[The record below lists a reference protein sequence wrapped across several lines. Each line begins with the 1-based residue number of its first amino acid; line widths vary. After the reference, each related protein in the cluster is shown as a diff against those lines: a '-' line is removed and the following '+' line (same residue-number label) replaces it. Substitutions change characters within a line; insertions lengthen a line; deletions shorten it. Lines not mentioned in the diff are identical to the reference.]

1 MSDFNSDDIRTTGH
15 DSIKILSDTA
25 HTFLDT
31 LMTGIVNPER
41 QPPRKNHGFAGDLQK
56 MPDYYFSSNEH
67 FFIYYILM
75 PGVSKENSNVKISN
89 GKLVVTGKTEFEQN
103 TISNIFY
110 NKSIK
115 LPLDIYVSD
124 ITANSKDG
132 IFTIKIPKKNENIDI
147 RVN

>member
-1 MSDFNSDDIRTTGH
+1 
-15 DSIKILSDTA
+15 
-25 HTFLDT
+25 
-31 LMTGIVNPER
+31 
-41 QPPRKNHGFAGDLQK
+41 
-56 MPDYYFSSNEH
+56 
-67 FFIYYILM
+67 M

-89 GKLVVTGKTEFEQN
+89 GKLVVTGKTDFEQN
-103 TISNIFY
+103 TINNIFY